1 MTIRDLGYRA
11 YEGALLPASH
21 NTWVLIRYG
30 MARIW
35 GSWINRLAVFG
46 SILPLLA
53 MCVVALIRVGIL
65 SRAGVELHEL
75 RAQLPPDASGPAAWF
90 VADPAVW
97 LRSLTGIQFWFVI
110 SVVTLRSGAG
120 VIAEDFTNRAYQF
133 YFAKPV
139 TPLQY
144 ILGRASALAIFLF
157 ALIQVPTLSL
167 ATVLAAVGPQD
178 QLLEHMGLVL
188 PALLDAAIIA
198 VACAVLSIAISALSK
213 SRALTM
219 MAWGVLLF
227 VPAVLAS
234 LIEGI
239 TEHEWGWLASP
250 AGLLWVVGDALY
262 KVQRDFDEVRWYYA
276 APLLAALVAGG
287 AYLAL
292 RRIQQAEV
300 IT

>member
-21 NTWVLIRYG
+21 NTWVLTRYG
-30 MARIW
+30 IARIW

-46 SILPLLA
+46 SVLPLLA
-53 MCVVALIRVGIL
+53 LIVIAVFRLVVVG
-65 SRAGVELHEL
+65 RELPEAPEGEVIWL
-75 RAQLPPDASGPAAWF
+75 AAP
-90 VADPAVW
+90 PAVW
-97 LRSLTGIQFWFVI
+97 LRTLTGIQFWFVV

-133 YFAKPV
+133 YLAKPV

-144 ILGRASALAIFLF
+144 IAGRALALALFLF
-157 ALIQVPTLSL
+157 SL
-167 ATVLAAVGPQD
+167 VAIPTVLLTIVLAVVGPQD
-178 QLLEHMGLVL
+178 RLVEHIGLLL
-188 PALLDAAIIA
+188 PAVLDAAIISLS
-198 VACAVLSIAISALSK
+198 CAVLSIAISALSK

-219 MAWGVLLF
+219 MAWGVVLF

-234 LIEGI
+234 LIEGM
-239 TEHEWGWLASP
+239 TEHEWGWAASP
-250 AGLLWVVGDALY
+250 AGLLWVIGDALY
-262 KVQRDFDEVRWYYA
+262 KVQRDFDELHWYHA
-276 APLLAALVAGG
+276 APVLALLTVGG

-292 RRIQQAEV
+292 RRIQKAEV